1 MKNTEAIVTGRFT
14 TIELVVIALL
24 AALGIA
30 VKPFVQPLIKLI
42 TATLKVPSG
51 TIGGFIYMFWPVV
64 AVAMT
69 GKPGAATLLSFVQA
83 LIAYIIGFGSHGIA
97 NFPAYLLPGIVIDLT
112 FLISGD
118 RGSNYIVGAVAG
130 ALGNAVGVAF
140 INLVLFRMPYV
151 ALIFTVIVG
160 MISGAI
166 GGLAAIFVGRET
178 RRYYQ

>member
-1 MKNTEAIVTGRFT
+1 MKNSENIVTRKFT
-14 TIELVVIALL
+14 TVDLVIIALL

-69 GKPGAATLLSFVQA
+69 RKYGAATLLSFVQA
-83 LIAYIIGFGSHGIA
+83 LVAYIIGFGSHGIA

-112 FLISGD
+112 FLIFRD
-118 RGSNYIVGAVAG
+118 RGTNYLVGGIAG
-130 ALGNAVGVAF
+130 ALGNAAGVAF
-140 INLVLFRMPYV
+140 INLVLFRMPPI
-151 ALIFTVIVG
+151 ALLFTVIVG
-160 MISGAI
+160 MISGAV
-166 GGLAAIFVGRET
+166 GGVAAIFVGRET
-178 RRYYQ
+178 RRYDL